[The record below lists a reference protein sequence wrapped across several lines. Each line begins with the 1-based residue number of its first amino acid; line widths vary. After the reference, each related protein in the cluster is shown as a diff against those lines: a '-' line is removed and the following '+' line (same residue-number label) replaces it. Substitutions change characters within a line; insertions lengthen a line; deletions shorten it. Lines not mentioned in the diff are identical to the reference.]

1 MTRMVAIDPGRAKC
15 GLVLV
20 DVNRR
25 LVLAGGV
32 EPADQVNTVLQRW
45 CRDEAGVN
53 RILLGNGTS
62 SADWQSRLQAMAPI
76 ELVEEA
82 GTTLRARDRYWQL
95 WPPRGWRRWIPPGTA
110 AAPGRSGC
118 AGRSG
123 DARRRSGD
131 QLPVGEERFPAQK
144 RARTVKL

>member
-1 MTRMVAIDPGRAKC
+1 MTRVVAIDPGQAKC

-25 LVLAGGV
+25 LVLAGSV
-32 EPADQVNTVLQRW
+32 EPTQHVEPQLRLW
-45 CRDEAGVN
+45 CSENGGVD

-62 SADWQSRLQAMAPI
+62 SGAWLHRLQAMASV

-95 WPPRGWRRWIPPGTA
+95 WPPRGWQRWIPQGLLLPPGDLDALA
-110 AAPGRSGC
+110 ALVMLEDALEISCLWGSSHSPFRSG
-118 AGRSG
+118 
-123 DARRRSGD
+123 
-131 QLPVGEERFPAQK
+131 LEP
-144 RARTVKL
+144 

>member
-25 LVLAGGV
+25 LVLAGSV

-45 CRDEAGVN
+45 CRDDAGVN

-95 WPPRGWRRWIPPGTA
+95 WPPRGWRRWIPHGLLLPPGDLDALA
-110 AAPGRSGC
+110 ALVMLE
-118 AGRSG
+118 
-123 DARRRSGD
+123 DALAISCQWAKSASPLRNG
-131 QLPVGEERFPAQK
+131 LEP
-144 RARTVKL
+144 

>member
-25 LVLAGGV
+25 LVLAGSV

-45 CRDEAGVN
+45 CRDDAGVN

-62 SADWQSRLQAMAPI
+62 SAEWQSRLQAMAPI

-95 WPPRGWRRWIPPGTA
+95 WPPRGWRRWIPRGLLLPPGDLDALA
-110 AAPGRSGC
+110 ALVMLE
-118 AGRSG
+118 
-123 DARRRSGD
+123 DALAVRCQWKESASPLRNG
-131 QLPVGEERFPAQK
+131 LEP
-144 RARTVKL
+144 